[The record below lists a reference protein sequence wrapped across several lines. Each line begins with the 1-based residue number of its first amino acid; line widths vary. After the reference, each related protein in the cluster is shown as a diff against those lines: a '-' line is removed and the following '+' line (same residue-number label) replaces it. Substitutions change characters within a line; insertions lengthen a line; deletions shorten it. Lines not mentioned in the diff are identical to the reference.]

1 MKLQSKNIFQK
12 LPKSYLILIPAQNLL
27 VYFEKILTG
36 KRGPCIP
43 PIFDDNKFNSDSREK
58 AELFNPFFAN
68 ECSLITNTSELAT
81 NYESL
86 TNKSLSNVSF
96 TDDDIGKIVNSLRA
110 CRKVHGQDMKNIR
123 MLKFSEILFT
133 NLYV

>member
-1 MKLQSKNIFQK
+1 M
-12 LPKSYLILIPAQNLL
+12 ILIPAQNLL
-27 VYFEKILTG
+27 VYFEKSLTG

-43 PIFDDNKFNSDSREK
+43 PIFDDNKFIPDSREK

-96 TDDDIGKIVNSLRA
+96 TDDDIGKIVNSLELA
-110 CRKVHGQDMKNIR
+110 A
-123 MLKFSEILFT
+123 KFMVKI
-133 NLYV
+133 